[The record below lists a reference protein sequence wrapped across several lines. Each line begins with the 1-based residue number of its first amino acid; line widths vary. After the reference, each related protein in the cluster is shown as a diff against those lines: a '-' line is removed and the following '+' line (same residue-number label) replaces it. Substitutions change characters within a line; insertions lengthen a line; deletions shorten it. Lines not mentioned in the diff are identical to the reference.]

1 MSGMLSDVIKDY
13 ATALYATTP
22 GAIQGRELANKP
34 GNFLA
39 QFLQGV
45 NSYTGIDTGQIET
58 QEQRR
63 YLKNII
69 LNRIRETGNLSGN
82 ELGYSDYD
90 PKSQWSTFNSIPTST
105 GLFSPN
111 AAYQN
116 TLGAGGFSVPETGGS
131 VDFNKSGTV
140 YDFNRNDLGFGIVNQ
155 GGLAKQPL
163 QHYTPD
169 INITPKDIFNIFGGG
184 AMMRVNNEDR
194 PEISSYKPHPL
205 PDAREEAIRRAY
217 RTRNP

>member
-1 MSGMLSDVIKDY
+1 MSRMLSDVIKDY
-13 ATALYATTP
+13 AAALYAVTP
-22 GAIQGRELANKP
+22 GRELANNL
-34 GNFLA
+34 GNTA
-39 QFLQGV
+39 APFLQFG
-45 NSYTGIDTGQIET
+45 NALTGIDIGQIET
-58 QEQRR
+58 PEQRG

-82 ELGYSDYD
+82 ELGHSDYD
-90 PKSQWSTFNSIPTST
+90 PKSPWSHPDSFFTSA

-111 AAYQN
+111 FAYQN

-140 YDFNRNDLGFGIVNQ
+140 YDFNKNNGVYGIVNQ

>member
-22 GAIQGRELANKP
+22 GAIQGRELANKF
-34 GNFLA
+34 GNA
-39 QFLQGV
+39 ISPFLQGV
-45 NSYTGIDTGQIET
+45 NAVTGIDTGQIET

-82 ELGYSDYD
+82 ELGHSDYD
-90 PKSQWSTFNSIPTST
+90 PKSHWTYPDSMFTSA

-111 AAYQN
+111 FAYQN

-140 YDFNRNDLGFGIVNQ
+140 YDFGTMKGGVFDTINQ
-155 GGLAKQPL
+155 GGLAKNPL
-163 QHYTPD
+163 QHYTPN
-169 INITPKDIFNIFGGG
+169 INITAEDIFDIFGGG

-194 PEISSYKPHPL
+194 PEISSYQPS
-205 PDAREEAIRRAY
+205 
-217 RTRNP
+217 NP